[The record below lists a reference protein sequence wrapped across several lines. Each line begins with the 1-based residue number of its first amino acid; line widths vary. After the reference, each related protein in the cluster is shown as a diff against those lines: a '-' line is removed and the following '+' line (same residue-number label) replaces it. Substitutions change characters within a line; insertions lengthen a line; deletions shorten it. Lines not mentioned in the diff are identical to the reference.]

1 MEIRRALPSDRD
13 EWLRM
18 RSALWPDCPT
28 DKHVEEMAE
37 YFAVA
42 KVAAFVAVR
51 PEGGLGGF
59 LEAGLRPYAD
69 GCDTKPVG
77 YIEGWYVD
85 ADLRLHGIGAQL
97 VRAAEDWAREQGCRE
112 MASDCDLGNEV
123 SLRAHLALGYTEVG
137 RVIQFKK
144 WLSAGRG

>member
-37 YFAVA
+37 YFTESAV
-42 KVAAFVAVR
+42 VALVSVR

-59 LEAGLRPYAD
+59 LEAGLRPYVD

-85 ADLRLHGIGAQL
+85 ADLRLQDIGAQL
-97 VRAAEDWAREQGCRE
+97 AHAAEAWAREQNCHE
-112 MASDCDLGNEV
+112 MASDCDLDNEV
-123 SLRAHLALGYTEVG
+123 SLRAHLALGYTEAG

-144 WLSAGRG
+144 WLSVG